1 MAEATPVRLA
11 IIGGGLAGASLANA
25 LLSIKHVDLLLYES
39 APTFSERG
47 AAVGLAINA
56 QNALSDIMSTEA
68 TAFLKSKAGGV
79 SMNST
84 RIMMVNNVL
93 PIYDIL
99 ATADELNLFRALVQR
114 RVILSSISRAR
125 ILES

>member
-1 MAEATPVRLA
+1 MTEVTPIRLA

-25 LLSIKHVDLLLYES
+25 LISIEHVDISLYES
-39 APTFSERG
+39 GPTFSERG
-47 AAVGLAINA
+47 AAVGLAVNA

-68 TAFLKSKAGGV
+68 AAFLKGKAGGV

-84 RIMMVNNVL
+84 RIMMVSNCL

-99 ATADELNLFRALVQR
+99 GGADELKLSRPLVQR
-114 RVILSSISRAR
+114 REILFSTSRAW

>member
-1 MAEATPVRLA
+1 MTEVTRIRLA

-25 LLSIKHVDLLLYES
+25 LMSIEHVDVLLYES

-47 AAVGLAINA
+47 AAVGLAVNA

-68 TAFLKSKAGGV
+68 TAFLEGKAGGV

-84 RIMMVNNVL
+84 RIMMVSIGL
-93 PIYDIL
+93 LIYDIL
-99 ATADELNLFRALVQR
+99 GSVDGLKLSRALAQR
-114 RVILSSISRAR
+114 REILSSTSRAR

>member
-1 MAEATPVRLA
+1 MTEATPVRLA

-25 LLSIKHVDLLLYES
+25 LLSIKHVDFLVYES

-84 RIMMVNNVL
+84 RIMMVNNLL
-93 PIYDIL
+93 PTYDIL

-114 RVILSSISRAR
+114 RVISSSTSRAR

>member
-1 MAEATPVRLA
+1 MTEVTRIRLA

-25 LLSIKHVDLLLYES
+25 LMSIEHVDVLLYES

-47 AAVGLAINA
+47 AAVGLAVNA

-68 TAFLKSKAGGV
+68 TAFLKGKAGGV

-84 RIMMVNNVL
+84 RIMMVSIGL
-93 PIYDIL
+93 LIYDIL
-99 ATADELNLFRALVQR
+99 GSVDGLKLSRALAQR
-114 RVILSSISRAR
+114 REILSSTSRAR